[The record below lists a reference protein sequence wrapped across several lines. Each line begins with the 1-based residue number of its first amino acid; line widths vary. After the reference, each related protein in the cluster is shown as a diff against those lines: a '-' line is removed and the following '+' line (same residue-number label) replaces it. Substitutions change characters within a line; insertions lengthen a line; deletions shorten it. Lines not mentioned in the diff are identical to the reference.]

1 MFLLDSRTP
10 MIRTA
15 TEKLRERRMGSR
27 SGAASTAES
36 LEELIR
42 GRIVAGIHVGRL
54 SPGDRLPSYREVA
67 DEVGTDLR
75 AVARAYAALEQKGLV
90 EVRGRSG
97 VFVAPQE
104 RVGGRVLAETAVWFV
119 DVLREAWNRR
129 IPAADLP
136 AFARECTA
144 ARVVRCAFLE
154 STVDQ
159 VESIGAELRDD
170 FGFDVCSA
178 TADHFGTGADGT
190 RMDAVQKAR
199 GADFIATTAFHAAE
213 LREVADQLGLPLV
226 VIRINPQFTREVQRT
241 LSQGGLTV
249 VCVDPLFAERV
260 RLVAGDVNSDGLK
273 TVLASDRAQVASLDL
288 SQPVLVSEAARRQ
301 LDDLRLPRSFPDQ
314 PMISPESAREL
325 HALLVRFNLEAA
337 ERAPAA

>member
-1 MFLLDSRTP
+1 M
-10 MIRTA
+10 
-15 TEKLRERRMGSR
+15 RRR
-27 SGAASTAES
+27 AGAAGAEDS

-54 SPGDRLPSYREVA
+54 SAGDRLPSYREVA
-67 DEVGTDLR
+67 DEVGSDLR
-75 AVARAYAALEQKGLV
+75 AVARAYAALERKGLV
-90 EVRGRSG
+90 QVRGRSG

-104 RVGGRVLAETAVWFV
+104 RVGGRVLADTAGWFV
-119 DVLREAWNRR
+119 DVLREAWHRR
-129 IPAADLP
+129 IPAASLS

-170 FGFDVCSA
+170 FGFEVCSC
-178 TADHFGTGADGT
+178 TAEHFGSRSAQGGPP
-190 RMDAVQKAR
+190 REAR

-213 LREVADQLGLPLV
+213 LHEAAAQLGVPLV
-226 VIRINPQFTREVQRT
+226 VICINPQFIREVQRT

-249 VCVDPLFAERV
+249 VCVDPLFAERI
-260 RLVAGDVNSDGLK
+260 RLVAGEVCTEGLR
-273 TVLASDRAQVASLDL
+273 TVLAADRGAVEALDL
-288 SQPVLVSEAARRQ
+288 SRPVLVSVAARR
-301 LDDLRLPRSFPDQ
+301 LLHGMDLPRSFPDQ

-325 HALLVRFNLEAA
+325 HALLVRFNLEVV
-337 ERAPAA
+337 RGPAD

>member
-1 MFLLDSRTP
+1 
-10 MIRTA
+10 
-15 TEKLRERRMGSR
+15 MGSR
-27 SGAASTAES
+27 SVAARTAES

-75 AVARAYAALEQKGLV
+75 AVARAYASLEQKGLV
-90 EVRGRSG
+90 QVRGRSG

-129 IPAADLP
+129 IPAVNLP

-178 TADHFGTGADGT
+178 TADHFAPA
-190 RMDAVQKAR
+190 DAVQKAR
-199 GADFIATTAFHAAE
+199 GADFIATTAFHAGE
-213 LREVADQLGLPLV
+213 LREVADQLGIPLV

-241 LSQGGLTV
+241 LSHGGLTV

-260 RLVAGDVNSDGLK
+260 RLVAGEVKTDGLQ
-273 TVLASDRAQVASLDL
+273 TVLASDRARVAALDMTE
-288 SQPVLVSEAARRQ
+288 PVLVSEAARQ
-301 LDDLRLPRSFPDQ
+301 ELDDLRLPRSFPDQ

-337 ERAPAA
+337 ERAAG

>member
-1 MFLLDSRTP
+1 MFLPGSRTTT
-10 MIRTA
+10 IRTA
-15 TEKLRERRMGSR
+15 TEMFREMRMESR
-27 SGAASTAES
+27 PGAAGTAES

-54 SPGDRLPSYREVA
+54 SAGDRLPSYREVA
-67 DEVGTDLR
+67 DEVRTDLR
-75 AVARAYAALEQKGLV
+75 AVARAYAAL
-90 EVRGRSG
+90 
-97 VFVAPQE
+97 APQE

-129 IPAADLP
+129 IPAANLP

-178 TADHFGTGADGT
+178 TADHFGTGADGRT
-190 RMDAVQKAR
+190 LDAVQKAR

-260 RLVAGDVNSDGLK
+260 RLVAGDVNSDRLK
-273 TVLASDRAQVASLDL
+273 TVLASDRAGVASLDL
-288 SQPVLVSEAARRQ
+288 SESVLVSEAARKQ

-337 ERAPAA
+337 EQAAPG